1 MSHSVNTG
9 LSTGNFHNI
18 QLLNSSGVFQDL
30 LALIG
35 ASGGGI
41 STLTAAGGG
50 ITISG
55 TGSSRTLT
63 VDLSALATTAA
74 VTIALAT
81 K

>member
-41 STLTAAGGG
+41 STLTAAGG
-50 ITISG
+50 
-55 TGSSRTLT
+55 
-63 VDLSALATTAA
+63 ALLYRARVPRAHLPWT
-74 VTIALAT
+74 
-81 K
+81 